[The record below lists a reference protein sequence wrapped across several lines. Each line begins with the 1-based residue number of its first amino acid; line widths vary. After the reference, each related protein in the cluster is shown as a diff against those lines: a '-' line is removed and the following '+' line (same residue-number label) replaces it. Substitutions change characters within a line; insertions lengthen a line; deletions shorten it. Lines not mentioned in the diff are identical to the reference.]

1 MAGAVA
7 FRYARALADLASKP
21 EAAADPQGVIA
32 DLEKFERALAAS
44 QDLRN
49 AMQSPAVPPARKR
62 AVMSRL
68 ANQLSLSDLVRR
80 FLMVLIDHRRA
91 PLLGEIREAFETV
104 MDERLGV
111 VRVDVL
117 SARDLTATQRDELLK
132 EFSRATGKKARARFE
147 VDASLIGGVIAKV
160 GSTVFDGS
168 LRGQL
173 QALKARMAGAG
184 G

>member
-1 MAGAVA
+1 MPNAVA
-7 FRYARALADLASKP
+7 FRYARALADLAAKP
-21 EAAADPQGVIA
+21 GAAVDPRGVIA
-32 DLEKFERALAAS
+32 DLETFERALVAS
-44 QDLRN
+44 PDLRN
-49 AMQSPAVPPARKR
+49 AMQSPAVPPARKH
-62 AVMSRL
+62 AVMARL
-68 ANQLSLSDLVRR
+68 TKRLSLADLVRR
-80 FLMVLIDHRRA
+80 FLMVLIDHRRM

-111 VRVDVL
+111 VRVDVV
-117 SARDLTATQRDELLK
+117 SARELTAAQRDELLR
-132 EFSRATGKKARARFE
+132 EFSRATGKKARARFA
-147 VDASLIGGVIAKV
+147 VSGDLIGGLIAKV